1 MVSNYN
7 SSLHFVDSDFRERGV
22 YNTGLGVVGIT
33 QLHSMCLAH
42 RWPWVPSTT
51 YRYRDR
57 CSDRDRNTDT
67 DRDIEI

>member
-42 RWPWVPSTT
+42 R
-51 YRYRDR
+51 
-57 CSDRDRNTDT
+57 
-67 DRDIEI
+67 